1 MPEPRRTVAILIF
14 QGVELLDF
22 AGPFEVF
29 SAARRTFDAP
39 APLFDVFTVA
49 ESTDPIRCN
58 NPVTVVPDYTL
69 ESCPPADILVIPGG
83 QGTRTAIN
91 RPEVVAWIR
100 DRAAAAEL
108 TTSVCTGSFLLA
120 QAGLLE
126 GKTATHWG
134 DKTCTGGFP
143 PTTFGQVLWVVEEGG
158 VITGGGGSGSD
169 GRCTLLSFLSGGS
182 VARSTARW
190 IEYDY
195 WTHRRRADMLPPL
208 DVMEP
213 INRLREPDVCA
224 HRAHL

>member
-100 DRAAAAEL
+100 DRAAAAEIA
-108 TTSVCTGSFLLA
+108 TSVCTGSFLLA

-126 GKTATHWG
+126 GKTATTHWG
-134 DKTCTGGFP
+134 SIERMRESFP
-143 PTTFGQVLWVVEEGG
+143 ATTIREQVRWVDEGG
-158 VITGGGGSGSD
+158 VISSAGVSAGID
-169 GRCTLLSFLSGGS
+169 MALHVVERLYGS
-182 VARSTARW
+182 VAASTTARW

-195 WTHRRRADMLPPL
+195 WNND
-208 DVMEP
+208 EG
-213 INRLREPDVCA
+213 
-224 HRAHL
+224 